1 MPSDRTE
8 GTAAFRVVGVDFAGP
23 MKYRKG
29 KKNEGKAYIVLFACS
44 LTRGIYL
51 ELLPSLE
58 TEEFMSSLKRFI
70 ARRGRPN
77 TFYSDNGRTFVGAA
91 KLLKTIMADEK
102 LQDYLAHLGIRW
114 KFNLSRT
121 PWWGGQFERL
131 IGLVKRALHK
141 QIGCGMLTWGELQDV
156 LLDIEVAL
164 KNRPLNYV
172 EDDPQLPVLT
182 PNSLLFNTGDGASFQ
197 KTRNV

>member
-1 MPSDRTE
+1 
-8 GTAAFRVVGVDFAGP
+8 

-29 KKNEGKAYIVLFACS
+29 KKNEGKAYIVLYACS

-102 LQDYLAHLGIRW
+102 LQDYLAYLGIRW
-114 KFNLSRT
+114 KFNLSRA
-121 PWWGGQFERL
+121 PGGE
-131 IGLVKRALHK
+131 
-141 QIGCGMLTWGELQDV
+141 D
-156 LLDIEVAL
+156 
-164 KNRPLNYV
+164 NLN
-172 EDDPQLPVLT
+172 D
-182 PNSLLFNTGDGASFQ
+182 
-197 KTRNV
+197 